1 MQHVG
6 LGTNKEKLHSINFS
20 ILMIYHVVFP
30 GAQHM
35 TCNRKQSNICDTK
48 FETLFEFSGKMS
60 VVSKP
65 YESKFPH

>member
-1 MQHVG
+1 
-6 LGTNKEKLHSINFS
+6 
-20 ILMIYHVVFP
+20 MIFRVVSLV
-30 GAQHM
+30 AQPM
-35 TCNRKQSNICDTK
+35 ICNRKQSNICDTK